1 MPSVGTILV
10 VALLVVIVAW
20 ALRDLRKKNP
30 CGEINPAC
38 RGCPLAAHCSSNTRA
53 VKQDLLEK
61 SQT

>member
-10 VALLVVIVAW
+10 VASLAAIVAW

-30 CGEINPAC
+30 CEEINPVCGA
-38 RGCPLAAHCSSNTRA
+38 CPLAAHCSNARA
-53 VKQDLLEK
+53 VTQDHLEK